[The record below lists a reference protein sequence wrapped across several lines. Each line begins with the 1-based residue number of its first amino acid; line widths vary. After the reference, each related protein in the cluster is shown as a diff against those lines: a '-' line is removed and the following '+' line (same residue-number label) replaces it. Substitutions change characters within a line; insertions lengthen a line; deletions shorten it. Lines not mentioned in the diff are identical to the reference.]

1 MRIDAKA
8 FGLACGTVLGVA
20 SVLATVFS
28 LWRGAGQTIGVL
40 SAVYFGYSWSYTGAV
55 VALIWGLIYG
65 FAGGWLVATIY
76 NTLSARGVS

>member
-8 FGLACGTVLGVA
+8 FGLASGALLGIV
-20 SVLATVFS
+20 SVVATVFS
-28 LWRGAGQTIGVL
+28 LWRGAGETIGVL

-55 VALIWGLIYG
+55 FALIWGLIYG

-76 NTLSARGVS
+76 NTLSAKGRS